1 MSKSIFITG
10 GSASGKSRFA
20 VSYFSGCDYVLYI
33 KSGLKAD
40 WDIINRIQYDTEKHG
55 VQWSVIPT
63 GSLSPSVEVK
73 DHKFV
78 IFDNLR
84 TFTRL
89 AMEEM
94 APDGDV
100 DEITR
105 KQIEKCVI
113 SEINA
118 LRDRVAENLG
128 TIIIITV
135 ESGFSFAEESPRM
148 SAYRDILGR
157 VNQRIANTSDEVY
170 FSASGIQFK
179 IKE

>member
-1 MSKSIFITG
+1 MSKSIFVTG

-20 VSYFSGCDYVLYI
+20 VSYFSGCEYVLYL
-33 KSGLKAD
+33 KAGLKAD

-55 VQWSVIPT
+55 VHWDVIPT
-63 GSLSPSVEVK
+63 SSLSPSLEVK

-84 TFTRL
+84 TFTLL

-100 DEITR
+100 DELMK
-105 KQIEKCVI
+105 KQIEKRVL
-113 SEINA
+113 SEIYA
-118 LRDRVAENLG
+118 LRERVAENLG

-135 ESGFSFAEESPRM
+135 ESGFSLSEESMRM
-148 SAYRDILGR
+148 AAYRDILGR

-179 IKE
+179 IKD

>member
-1 MSKSIFITG
+1 MSKSIFVTG
-10 GSASGKSRFA
+10 GAASGRSRFA
-20 VSYFSGCDYVLYI
+20 VSYFSGCDYVLYL

-55 VQWSVIPT
+55 VQWDVIPT
-63 GSLSPSVEVK
+63 CSLSPSLEVK

-84 TFTRL
+84 AFTLL

-94 APDGDV
+94 APDTDI
-100 DEITR
+100 DELMR
-105 KQIEKCVI
+105 KQIEKRVL
-113 SEINA
+113 SEVNA

-128 TIIIITV
+128 TIVIITG
-135 ESGFSFAEESPRM
+135 ELGFSFSEETTRM
-148 SAYRDILGR
+148 SAYRNILGR

>member
-1 MSKSIFITG
+1 MPKSIFVTG
-10 GSASGKSRFA
+10 GTASGKSRFA
-20 VSYFSGCDYVLYI
+20 VSYFSGCDYVLYL
-33 KSGLKAD
+33 KTGLKAD

-55 VQWSVIPT
+55 VQWDVIPT
-63 GSLSPSVEVK
+63 SSLSPSEEVK

-84 TFTRL
+84 VFTKL
-89 AMEEM
+89 VMDSM
-94 APDGDV
+94 CPKGDIDELMKKSIEKRV
-100 DEITR
+100 LKEITD
-105 KQIEKCVI
+105 
-113 SEINA
+113 
-118 LRDRVAENLG
+118 LGDRVSDNLG
-128 TIIIITV
+128 TIVIITV
-135 ESGFSFAEESPRM
+135 ESGFSFSDESPRM

>member
-20 VSYFSGCDYVLYI
+20 VSYFSGCDYVLYL

-55 VQWSVIPT
+55 VQWNVIPT
-63 GSLSPSVEVK
+63 GSLSPSEEVK
-73 DHKFV
+73 DHKYV
-78 IFDNLR
+78 IFDNIR

-89 AMEEM
+89 VMDEM
-94 APDGDV
+94 CPDGDV
-100 DEITR
+100 DEIMR
-105 KQIEKCVI
+105 KTIEKRVLK
-113 SEINA
+113 EIEL
-118 LRDRVAENLG
+118 LRERVTENLG
-128 TIIIITV
+128 TIVIITV
-135 ESGFSFAEESPRM
+135 ESGFSFSEESSRM

>member
-10 GSASGKSRFA
+10 GTASGKSRFA
-20 VSYFSGCDYVLYI
+20 VSYFSGCDYVLYL

-55 VQWSVIPT
+55 VQWNVIPT
-63 GSLSPSVEVK
+63 ASLSPSEEVK

-94 APDGDV
+94 VPEGEV
-100 DEITR
+100 DELMR
-105 KQIEKCVI
+105 KQIEKRVLT
-113 SEINA
+113 EMDA
-118 LRDRVAENLG
+118 LRDKVAENLG

-135 ESGFSFAEESPRM
+135 ESGFSFSEESSRV

>member
-1 MSKSIFITG
+1 MSRSIFITG
-10 GSASGKSRFA
+10 GTASGKSRFA
-20 VSYFSGCDYVLYI
+20 VSYFSGYDYVLYL

-55 VQWSVIPT
+55 VQWNVIPT
-63 GSLSPSVEVK
+63 ASLYPSEEVK
-73 DHKFV
+73 DHKYV

-84 TFTRL
+84 TYTKL
-89 AMEEM
+89 VMEEM
-94 APDGDV
+94 CPEGDV
-100 DEITR
+100 DELMR
-105 KQIEKCVI
+105 KEIEKHVLK
-113 SEINA
+113 EITS
-118 LRDRVAENLG
+118 LRAKVTENLG
-128 TIIIITV
+128 TIVIITV
-135 ESGFSFAEESPRM
+135 ESGFSFSDESTRM